1 MLFTFKVPQR
11 GKKIIGVRLK
21 MNFKLAFEGKEES
34 GMTRSKSKVKGTHR
48 KEISG
53 MMEN

>member
-1 MLFTFKVPQR
+1 MLFTFKVPQE

-21 MNFKLAFEGKEES
+21 MNFKLTFEGKEES
-34 GMTRSKSKVKGTHR
+34 GMSRTKNKGTHR

-53 MMEN
+53 MVEKQS